1 MSRKD
6 QEQYWA
12 DKTRPY
18 RYISAQ
24 EFSNSFQ
31 SFHTGQL
38 LKDELSVPFDKLTSH
53 PAALSTRK
61 YGISKKDL
69 FKACFQRELLLMKRN
84 SFLYVFKTSQVS
96 QFRPIAT
103 QFLKF

>member
-18 RYISAQ
+18 RYVSAE

-38 LKDELSVPFDKLTSH
+38 LKDEISVPFNKSTSH

-69 FKACFQRELLLMKRN
+69 FKACFQREVLLMKRN
-84 SFLYVFKTSQVS
+84 SFLYIFKTSQVS

-103 QFLKF
+103 QIVKI